1 METLNRI
8 GGVTLKNIQKK
19 ILLITTGGTIASKKD
34 RQTGQIHSGVISGF
48 SLASLIPS
56 WKDFSCEVHDLFQL
70 PSGHL
75 TMSNLR
81 KVSQIIDQAFKE
93 EKCTGVVLTHGTDTL
108 EETAYFLDLIL
119 QNNGPVVL
127 TGSQL
132 PPEEIASDALR
143 NLQDSLQVAI
153 SEESKDKGVVV
164 VFNGKIYAAAEVIKI
179 HTSNLDA
186 FGAPGWGPIGY
197 LDEKEVVY
205 KRVVNNHVK
214 LALGNMDKESK
225 VYIIKFAL
233 GMDGCLIDMALKSG
247 ADGLVLEGFGRGQIP
262 PEAVG
267 QVKEAVN
274 HGIPVV
280 LTSRCYEGTVRGVYD
295 YKGSAAQLE
304 RLGVILG
311 NDLPGQKARIKLM
324 LALNNQMSITEIKN
338 LF

>member
-1 METLNRI
+1 MN
-8 GGVTLKNIQKK
+8 NIQKK

-34 RQTGQIHSGVISGF
+34 SQTGQVQSGVISGF

-56 WKDFSCEVHDLFQL
+56 WKEFSCKVHDLFQL

-75 TMSNLR
+75 TMANLR
-81 KVSQIIDQAFKE
+81 EIAQIIDYAFKNE
-93 EKCTGVVLTHGTDTL
+93 NCTGTVLTHGTDTL
-108 EETAYFLDLIL
+108 EETAYFLDLVL
-119 QNNGPVVL
+119 ENYGPVVL

-153 SEESKDKGVVV
+153 SKDSKDKGVVV

-186 FGAPGWGPIGY
+186 FAAPGWGPIGY

-205 KRVVNNHVK
+205 KRLVNSNVK
-214 LALGNMDKESK
+214 LSLGISDRESR

-233 GMDGCLIDMALKSG
+233 GMDGYLIDMALKSG

-267 QVKEAVN
+267 QVEKAVN
-274 HGIPVV
+274 SGIPVV
-280 LTSRCYEGTVRGVYD
+280 LTTRCYEGTVKGVYD

-304 RLGVILG
+304 KLGVILG
-311 NDLPGQKARIKLM
+311 NDLPGQKARIKLI
-324 LALNNQMSITEIKN
+324 LALNNHMSSKEIKA

>member
-1 METLNRI
+1 MNCM
-8 GGVTLKNIQKK
+8 GKK

-34 RQTGQIHSGVISGF
+34 RQTGQVQSGVISGF

-56 WKDFSCEVHDLFQL
+56 WRDFSCEVHDLFQL

-75 TMSNLR
+75 TINNLR
-81 KVSQIIDQAFKE
+81 KIAQFIEQGFKDE
-93 EKCTGVVLTHGTDTL
+93 ICTGAVLTHGTDTL
-108 EETAYFLDLIL
+108 EETAYFLDLVL
-119 QNNGPVVL
+119 QNCGPVVL

-143 NLQDSLQVAI
+143 NLQDSMQVAI
-153 SEESKDKGVVV
+153 SEKSKDKGVLV
-164 VFNGKIYAAAEVIKI
+164 VFNGKIYAASEVIKI

-186 FGAPGWGPIGY
+186 FAAPGWGPIGY

-205 KRVVNNHVK
+205 KRSVNHHVK
-214 LALGNMDKESK
+214 LSLGNSDKESR

-233 GMDGCLIDMALKSG
+233 GMDGYLIDMALKMG
-247 ADGLVLEGFGRGQIP
+247 ADGLILEGFGRGQIP
-262 PEAVG
+262 PEAVV
-267 QVKEAVN
+267 QVEEAVN
-274 HGIPVV
+274 KGIPVV
-280 LTSRCYEGTVRGVYD
+280 LTTRCYEGTVKGVYD

-311 NDLPGQKARIKLM
+311 NDLPGQKARIKLL
-324 LALNNQMSITEIKN
+324 LALSNNLGTKEIKS